1 MVPRGVR
8 SRTTHRGWAAHRR
21 HDGHQA
27 RPHGVSRIRQVLAL
41 GRHHRADADR
51 GGSRAEAAHQC
62 VRGGPGRADH
72 RVAHRAE
79 HPRRHGGERGG
90 LPGAGVTGSDH
101 RAARGVPRV
110 LAGAA
115 PGPAARASLRRRAMG
130 TAGGGAAARA
140 PDARSDRAE
149 RALRL
154 TADAGW
160 FGHPRG
166 LSTLFFTEM
175 WERFSYYGMRGFLIL
190 YMTKAL
196 GFTDPH
202 AGAVYGNYVGS
213 VWLAAIFGGVI
224 ADRWLGHYRSV
235 LLGGIIIAL
244 GHFTL
249 AFHALPFF
257 YAGLSLIVIG
267 TGLLKPTVSTL
278 VGSLYEQGDERR
290 DAGFSI
296 FYMGIN
302 LGALLG
308 PLVAGKLAEGVDWHL
323 GFACA
328 GVGMTL
334 GLVQYVLGRG
344 RLQPAIER
352 LAARPTPAAVS
363 PGLAPGVSHGG
374 FTAADWKRMTAV
386 VVFFAFASLFWGA
399 YEQAGSTL
407 ALFADRNVRLELFGI
422 TLYAS
427 WFVSVQAAFVI
438 LLSPIF
444 AWLWIKLG
452 PRQPSSPAKFA
463 LALVFVGLAF
473 VLLMPAGA
481 IAQGGVRI
489 SPLWLVAVYFIEELG
504 ELCLS
509 PVGLSVVTK
518 LAPKQVV
525 GLMMGVFFLSNA
537 LGNKL
542 AGWSA
547 GFISTTP
554 LPTLFGV
561 TAGVTLGAAAVMFM
575 LITPIQRLMGGVR

>member
-1 MVPRGVR
+1 MTAPA
-8 SRTTHRGWAAHRR
+8 TT
-21 HDGHQA
+21 
-27 RPHGVSRIRQVLAL
+27 
-41 GRHHRADADR
+41 
-51 GGSRAEAAHQC
+51 
-62 VRGGPGRADH
+62 
-72 RVAHRAE
+72 
-79 HPRRHGGERGG
+79 
-90 LPGAGVTGSDH
+90 
-101 RAARGVPRV
+101 ARGF
-110 LAGAA
+110 
-115 PGPAARASLRRRAMG
+115 
-130 TAGGGAAARA
+130 
-140 PDARSDRAE
+140 
-149 RALRL
+149 
-154 TADAGW
+154 

-190 YMTKAL
+190 YMSKAL
-196 GFTDPH
+196 LFTDQH

-213 VWLAAIFGGVI
+213 VWFAAIFGGFI

-249 AFHALPFF
+249 AFHPLPFF

-267 TGLLKPTVSTL
+267 TGLLKPNVSTL
-278 VGSLYEQGDERR
+278 VGSLYAPTDERR

-308 PLVAGKLAEGVDWHL
+308 PLIAGKLAEGVDWHL

-334 GLVQYVLGRG
+334 GLVQYVLGR
-344 RLQPAIER
+344 RHLQPGIDR
-352 LAARPTPAAVS
+352 LAARPQPTATGAAAPAEK
-363 PGLAPGVSHGG
+363 
-374 FTAADWKRMTAV
+374 FTVADWKRIGAV
-386 VVFFAFASLFWGA
+386 VVFFLFASLFWGA

-407 ALFADRNVRLELFGI
+407 ALFADRYVHLEFLGI
-422 TLYAS
+422 KLYAS

-438 LLSPIF
+438 LLSPFF
-444 AWLWIKLG
+444 AWLWIRLG
-452 PRQPSSPAKFA
+452 SRQPSSPAKFA
-463 LALVFVGLAF
+463 LALLFVGMAF
-473 VLLMPAGA
+473 LILVPAGA
-481 IAQGGVRI
+481 AAQGGVRI
-489 SPLWLVAVYFIEELG
+489 SPLWLVVCYFVEELG

-518 LAPKQVV
+518 LAPRRIV
-525 GLMMGVFFLSNA
+525 GLMLGVFFLSNA

-547 GFISTTP
+547 EFISTTP

-561 TAGVTLGAAAVMFM
+561 TAGICLGAGVVMA
-575 LITPIQRLMGGVR
+575 LLVRPVKNLMGGVQ